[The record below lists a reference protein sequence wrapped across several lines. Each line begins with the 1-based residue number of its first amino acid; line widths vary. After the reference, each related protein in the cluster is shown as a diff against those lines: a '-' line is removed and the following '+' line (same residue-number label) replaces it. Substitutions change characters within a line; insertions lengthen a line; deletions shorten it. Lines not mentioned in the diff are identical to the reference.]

1 MRLDK
6 PIGTLL
12 LLWPTLIALLVA
24 SSGDVNLRLFVI
36 FSLGA
41 LVMRSAGCVI
51 NDLIDKDIDA
61 KVHRTVSR
69 PIAAGKVSSKEAL
82 LLTFCLITL
91 ALVLLSQ
98 LNLLSLYISLVFMFL
113 IVLYPFSKRFLNLP
127 QLILGITF
135 SGGIP
140 IAFAATLNSVTI
152 ECLILM
158 LANFFWILSYDTS
171 YAISDRK
178 DDKILGIGSAA
189 IFFEGFEKISI
200 LIFGLIGLL
209 LFGYIGLLNTDSN
222 SFFLLFFVTIIF
234 FFFIFFKTD
243 FTSPNSS
250 FNFFR
255 KNNNLGI
262 FMFLSFFVDAL
273 I

>member
-61 KVHRTVSR
+61 KVQRTVSR

-82 LLTFCLITL
+82 LLTFFLISL

-98 LNLLSLYISLVFMFL
+98 LEVLSLDIAVVCLFLVSL
-113 IVLYPFSKRFLNLP
+113 IH
-127 QLILGITF
+127 I
-135 SGGIP
+135 
-140 IAFAATLNSVTI
+140 
-152 ECLILM
+152 
-158 LANFFWILSYDTS
+158 
-171 YAISDRK
+171 
-178 DDKILGIGSAA
+178 
-189 IFFEGFEKISI
+189 
-200 LIFGLIGLL
+200 
-209 LFGYIGLLNTDSN
+209 
-222 SFFLLFFVTIIF
+222 
-234 FFFIFFKTD
+234 
-243 FTSPNSS
+243 
-250 FNFFR
+250 
-255 KNNNLGI
+255 
-262 FMFLSFFVDAL
+262 
-273 I
+273 

>member
-24 SSGDVNLRLFVI
+24 SNGDVNLRLFVI

-61 KVHRTVSR
+61 KVQRTVSR

-82 LLTFCLITL
+82 LLTFFLISL

-140 IAFAATLNSVTI
+140 IAFAATLNTI
-152 ECLILM
+152 TTECLILM

-189 IFFEGFEKISI
+189 IFFEGFEKSSI
-200 LIFGLIGLL
+200 LVFGLIGLL

-222 SFFLLFFVTIIF
+222 SFFLLFFVTMIF

-255 KNNNLGI
+255 KNNNLGL